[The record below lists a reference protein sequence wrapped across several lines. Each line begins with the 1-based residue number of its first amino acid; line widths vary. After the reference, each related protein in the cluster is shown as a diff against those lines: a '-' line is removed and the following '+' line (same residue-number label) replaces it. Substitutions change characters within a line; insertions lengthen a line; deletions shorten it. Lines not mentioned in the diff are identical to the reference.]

1 MNEEKIN
8 KYRKLGWKLN
18 IQDFESE
25 YKATF
30 WRVLSGDWV
39 LNAVGFGATLGEAV
53 EKAIEDIPI
62 ENLRAEMVQR
72 GIFKEIKQ

>member
-30 WRVLSGDWV
+30 WRVLPGDKV
-39 LNAVGFGATLGEAV
+39 QNAVGYAPTLNEAI
-53 EKAIEDIPI
+53 EKAAKQISV
-62 ENLRAEMVQR
+62 ENLYADMVQR
-72 GIFKEIKQ
+72 GIFKETKQ